1 METRAKQKVNIAE
14 QIKKWRKEK
23 DMSQEALARKADIP
37 LTTLVKVETEVIKKP
52 SINFIMKVA
61 EALEVTIDKLLYK

>member
-1 METRAKQKVNIAE
+1 METQVKQKVKIAE

-52 SINFIMKVA
+52 SITFIMKVA

>member
-1 METRAKQKVNIAE
+1 MKTRAKQKVNIAE

>member
-1 METRAKQKVNIAE
+1 METWAKQKVNIAE

>member
-1 METRAKQKVNIAE
+1 METRHTQKVNIAE

-23 DMSQEALARKADIP
+23 DLSQEALARKADIP

>member
-1 METRAKQKVNIAE
+1 METQTKQKVNIAE

-61 EALEVTIDKLLYK
+61 EAFNISIDKLIYR

>member
-61 EALEVTIDKLLYK
+61 EAFNISIDKLIYR

>member
-52 SINFIMKVA
+52 SIHFIMKVA
-61 EALEVTIDKLLYK
+61 EAFNISIDKLIYR